1 MLKKQ
6 AEPIARDVVQL
17 EVAGSIPAI
26 PINITGGC
34 YIARSTVSP
43 DDLFVSKPHPA
54 VLFILHR

>member
-17 EVAGSIPAI
+17 VELLEVAGSSPAI

-34 YIARSTVSP
+34 YIAR
-43 DDLFVSKPHPA
+43 
-54 VLFILHR
+54 